1 MLTWLRAST
10 EWDVCTV
17 SKADLLRPNI
27 CQVRATMSEF
37 ERALLETKEHF
48 LFFYK
53 VIFSITSSFYNG
65 LQFFETA
72 PLMVITQALVLMV
85 IMNERF
91 SGIFYIL
98 YTVCTYSIELSVMLD
113 I

>member
-10 EWDVCTV
+10 EWDVCTF
-17 SKADLLRPNI
+17 SKGDLLRPNI

-37 ERALLETKEHF
+37 GRALLETKEH

-53 VIFSITSSFYNG
+53 VIFSIIPSFYNG

-72 PLMVITQALVLMV
+72 PIMLIAQALVLMV
-85 IMNERF
+85 IINECF
-91 SGIFYIL
+91 NGIFYIL
-98 YTVCTYSIELSVMLD
+98 YTVCT
-113 I
+113 